1 MMQESERSASPAGR
15 RARLGQKALERL
27 DQLMSQLAAAS
38 K

>member
-1 MMQESERSASPAGR
+1 MQESERAASLAGR

-27 DQLMSQLAAAS
+27 DQLMPQLAAES